1 MTYEEMFSEIK
12 AKFAGAD
19 VSDYKGHLAVEFN
32 VTGDGSGIFYAE
44 IKDGKLFIEPYNYY
58 DRDVRLTAD
67 FDVFSKVL
75 SGETS
80 PVAAYTTGKLKVD
93 GSIEKALE
101 LTKIIES
108 AKKAEKA
115 AAKAAAK
122 AEKAEA
128 KAAAKAEKA
137 EAKAAAKADKAD
149 TKTAAKAET
158 PETKTAAKA
167 DKAETKTAEKP
178 AAKKKT
184 K

>member
-67 FDVFSKVL
+67 FDVFAKVL

-137 EAKAAAKADKAD
+137 
-149 TKTAAKAET
+149 AAKAET
-158 PETKTAAKA
+158 KTPAKAETTETKTSVKA